1 MRGSFRRKKRKKKVV
16 WWLVGWLQVA
26 IEYLRVHTLDV
37 MFIRK
42 NIVHLNCSLP
52 GVIFKMT

>member
-1 MRGSFRRKKRKKKVV
+1 MV
-16 WWLVGWLQVA
+16 VGWLQVA

-37 MFIRK
+37 MFIPK

-52 GVIFKMT
+52 GVIFEMT